1 MTSEHDTP
9 KVKIRRLRPVYR
21 LYNSSAGHETTH
33 RNMEIGRDQSETKE
47 TVSQVVGVE
56 HSVIWI

>member
-1 MTSEHDTP
+1 MTVIVQLKCAIS
-9 KVKIRRLRPVYR
+9 
-21 LYNSSAGHETTH
+21 NSSAGHETTH

-56 HSVIWI
+56 QSVIWI